1 MQERIKEL
9 RKALKLTQAK
19 FAERLGVK
27 PNTISQYESGRNEP
41 IDAVISLICREF
53 GVNENWLRNGIGE
66 KFIVPPKTQFDEVA
80 KEFDLDDLDKRIMLG
95 YMNLAKEDRDVI
107 KGFMHV
113 ALDRQFELQSCKP
126 LTNAEDHRLE
136 NATPDE
142 CEKPVEENEPAIS
155 ATSQQTNNSME
166 TVSVPKAE
174 WEEMK
179 RMLMEQQKQI
189 DAINQEDAIR
199 DLLEG
204 KSNLSTLWSE

>member
-53 GVNENWLRNGIGE
+53 GVNENWLRNGDGE
-66 KFIVPPKTQFDEVA
+66 KFIVPPKSQFDEVA

-95 YMNLAKEDRDVI
+95 YMNLAKEDREVI
-107 KGFMHV
+107 KGFMRI
-113 ALDRQFELQSCKP
+113 AFDSQFELQPRKP

-142 CEKPVEENEPAIS
+142 RKKAVENNEPVASAIS
-155 ATSQQTNNSME
+155 QQPNNPTE
-166 TVSVPKAE
+166 TVSVPKEE
-174 WEEMK
+174 WEDMK
-179 RMLMEQQKQI
+179 RMLKEQQKQI
-189 DAINQEDAIR
+189 DTINQEDAIR

-204 KSNLSTLWSE
+204 KSNLSTLWSG